1 MFDISNVLG
10 LDGVAGYVVDPGDL
24 LGKRAAGRNAEVATD
39 QLSENAGNLQ
49 SNYDKVTGL
58 ANDYNNFIQGMYGD
72 SPEQYKTALSNYMD
86 KVNQGY
92 DYGKDVKDFYSP
104 AAAMRVQKA
113 MDAVTNSQANAG
125 GMFSSDYLKQLAGE
139 QQALASEE
147 WDKAFN
153 RMNADRAF
161 DLQKYNTT
169 TNNLGSLAG
178 MLGNDMGNYANA
190 YGSYVGN
197 LIDASNALTQGMNDI
212 NSNKAQILANK
223 KTSIL

>member
-1 MFDISNVLG
+1 MFDFSDILG
-10 LDGVAGYVVDPGDL
+10 MDGVVGKIIDPGDL
-24 LGKRAAGRNAEVATD
+24 LGFRGASKNAAAAQS
-39 QLSENAGNLQ
+39 QLDENAGNLEA
-49 SNYDKVTGL
+49 NYDKVTGL
-58 ANDYNNFIQGMYGD
+58 ANQYNNFIQGMYGD
-72 SPEQYKTALSNYMD
+72 SPEQYKAALANYMD

-104 AAAMRVQKA
+104 AAAMRVQRA

-161 DLQKYNTT
+161 DLQKYSTN

-197 LIDASNALTQGMNDI
+197 MIDASNALTQGMNDI
-212 NSNKAQILANK
+212 NSNKAQIIANK

>member
-1 MFDISNVLG
+1 MFDFSDVLG
-10 LDGVAGYVVDPGDL
+10 MDGVMGKILDPGDL
-24 LGKRAAGRNAEVATD
+24 LGFRGSSKNAKAAQN
-39 QLSENAGNLQ
+39 QLDENAGNLQ
-49 SNYDKVTGL
+49 ANYDKVTGL
-58 ANDYNNFIQGMYGD
+58 ANNYNNFIQGMYGD
-72 SPEQYKTALSNYMD
+72 SPASYKEALSNYMN
-86 KVNQGY
+86 KVNEGY

-104 AAAMRVQKA
+104 AAAMRVQRA

-147 WDKAFN
+147 WDKAYD

-161 DLQKYNTT
+161 DLQKYSTN

-212 NSNKAQILANK
+212 NSNKAQIIANK